1 MSDRKR
7 KRRRIEHPEKQLHQ
21 NFIDNLSELE
31 KNIKD
36 SSADMVDNLYNFFS
50 QFIRITTGSFT
61 EEFKPMVRKAIYED
75 YYEDDPRQAAA
86 RIIKQSNVEWPDS
99 FLGRVY
105 LSDIRNFV
113 VFELWS
119 QHQHVIDAKWTPGK
133 GRGDE
138 AQNEAWTNA
147 LGTIGAKIQNPKDS
161 SRLSNLLT
169 YIHFLKLIHHVKA
182 YLEQKE
188 GEYDSGDNIYTF
200 NTISGACLHKYNN
213 EGMPKLIWELF
224 LDVWHYDNVS

>member
-1 MSDRKR
+1 MSERKR
-7 KRRRIEHPEKQLHQ
+7 KRSRIEHPEKQLHQ

-36 SSADMVDNLYNFFS
+36 SSADMADNLYNFFS

-86 RIIKQSNVEWPDS
+86 RIIKQNTIEWPES

-161 SRLSNLLT
+161 SRLSALLT
-169 YIHFLKLIHHVKA
+169 YMHFLKLIHHVKA

>member
-1 MSDRKR
+1 MSERKR
-7 KRRRIEHPEKQLHQ
+7 KRRRIEHPEKQLHE
-21 NFIDNLSELE
+21 NFISNLSELE

-36 SSADMVDNLYNFFS
+36 SNADTSDNLYNFFS

-61 EEFKPMVRKAIYED
+61 EEFKAMVRKAIYED
-75 YYEDDPRQAAA
+75 YYDDDPRQTAA
-86 RIIKQSNVEWPDS
+86 RIIKSSGVEWPDS

-113 VFELWS
+113 VFEMWS
-119 QHQHVIDAKWTPGK
+119 QHQHMIDAKWTPGK
-133 GRGDE
+133 GMGDE
-138 AQNEAWTNA
+138 AQNEAWANA

-169 YIHFLKLIHHVKA
+169 WMHFLKLIHHVKM
-182 YLEQKE
+182 YLDQKE

>member
-1 MSDRKR
+1 
-7 KRRRIEHPEKQLHQ
+7 
-21 NFIDNLSELE
+21 
-31 KNIKD
+31 
-36 SSADMVDNLYNFFS
+36 
-50 QFIRITTGSFT
+50 
-61 EEFKPMVRKAIYED
+61 MVRKAIYED